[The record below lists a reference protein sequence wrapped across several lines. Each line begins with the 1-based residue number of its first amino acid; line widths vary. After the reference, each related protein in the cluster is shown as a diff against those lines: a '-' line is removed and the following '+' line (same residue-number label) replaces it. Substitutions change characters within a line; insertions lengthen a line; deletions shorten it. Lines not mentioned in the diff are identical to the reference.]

1 MSARTLVVVRHAKAG
16 HAPGLPD
23 GERPLTPG
31 GERDARAAGEEIRRF
46 VPGLTTGLTTART
59 SGIISGPTSGL
70 VLCSPSVR
78 TRRTAEL
85 LGLDAPIEIERDIY
99 EAYPDDLL
107 GVLRRTDGE
116 IASVVLVGHNPG
128 VHELVAALTG
138 TRLDGFPPGAYAV
151 IELDAPWED
160 VAPGTGRLVHVS
172 RT

>member
-46 VPGLTTGLTTART
+46 VPGLTTGRTA
-59 SGIISGPTSGL
+59 GPTSGL

-85 LGLDAPIEIERDIY
+85 LSLDAPLEIERDIY

-138 TRLDGFPPGAYAV
+138 TRLGGFPPGAYAV
-151 IELDAPWED
+151 IELDVPWED
-160 VAPGTGRLVHVS
+160 VAPGTGRLVHVR

>member
-23 GERPLTPG
+23 SERPLTPG

-46 VPGLTTGLTTART
+46 AP
-59 SGIISGPTSGL
+59 GL

-78 TRRTAEL
+78 TRSTAEL
-85 LGLDAPIEIERDIY
+85 LGLDAPVEIERDIY

-128 VHELVAALTG
+128 VHELVAALTDA
-138 TRLDGFPPGAYAV
+138 RIDGFPPGAYAV
-151 IELDAPWED
+151 IELDVPWED
-160 VAPGTGRLVHVS
+160 AAPGTGRLVHLS
-172 RT
+172 HP

>member
-1 MSARTLVVVRHAKAG
+1 MSVRTLVVVRHAKAG

-23 GERPLTPG
+23 SERPLTPG
-31 GERDARAAGEEIRRF
+31 GERDARAAGEEIRRL
-46 VPGLTTGLTTART
+46 VPGLT
-59 SGIISGPTSGL
+59 PGL

-85 LGLDAPIEIERDIY
+85 LGLDAPVEIERDIY

-107 GVLRRTDGE
+107 GVLRRTDGA

-128 VHELVAALTG
+128 VHELVAALTDAG
-138 TRLDGFPPGAYAV
+138 LDGFPPGAYAV
-151 IELDAPWED
+151 IELDVPWED

>member
-31 GERDARAAGEEIRRF
+31 GERDARAAGEEIRRI
-46 VPGLTTGLTTART
+46 VPGLTTGLTTGRT
-59 SGIISGPTSGL
+59 AELTSGPTSGL

-85 LGLDAPIEIERDIY
+85 LGLDAPVEIERDIY

-151 IELDAPWED
+151 IELDVPWED

>member
-23 GERPLTPG
+23 SERPLTSG
-31 GERDARAAGEEIRRF
+31 GERDARTAGEEIRRF
-46 VPGLTTGLTTART
+46 ATMLNPV
-59 SGIISGPTSGL
+59 L

-85 LGLDAPIEIERDIY
+85 LGLDASVEIERDIY

-128 VHELVAALTG
+128 VHELVTALTDA
-138 TRLDGFPPGAYAV
+138 RLDGFPPGAYAV
-151 IELDAPWED
+151 IELDVPWED
-160 VAPGTGRLVHVS
+160 AAPGTGRLVQVS
-172 RT
+172 RP

>member
-23 GERPLTPG
+23 SERPLTPG

-46 VPGLTTGLTTART
+46 TP
-59 SGIISGPTSGL
+59 GL

-85 LGLDAPIEIERDIY
+85 LGLDAPVEIERDIY

-128 VHELVAALTG
+128 VHELVAALTDA
-138 TRLDGFPPGAYAV
+138 RLDGFPPGAYAV
-151 IELDAPWED
+151 IELDVPWED
-160 VAPGTGRLVHVS
+160 AAPGTGRLVHLS
-172 RT
+172 RP

>member
-1 MSARTLVVVRHAKAG
+1 MSVRTLVVVRHAKAG

-23 GERPLTPG
+23 SERPLTPG
-31 GERDARAAGEEIRRF
+31 GERDARAAGEEIRRL
-46 VPGLTTGLTTART
+46 VPGLTSGLT
-59 SGIISGPTSGL
+59 PGL

-85 LGLDAPIEIERDIY
+85 LGLDAPVEIERDIY

-128 VHELVAALTG
+128 VHELVAALTDA
-138 TRLDGFPPGAYAV
+138 RLDGFPPGAYAV
-151 IELDAPWED
+151 IELDVPWED
-160 VAPGTGRLVHVS
+160 VAPGTGRLIHVS

>member
-1 MSARTLVVVRHAKAG
+1 MVRHAKAG

-23 GERPLTPG
+23 SERPLTPG

-46 VPGLTTGLTTART
+46 AP
-59 SGIISGPTSGL
+59 GL

-85 LGLDAPIEIERDIY
+85 LGLDAPVEIERDIY

-128 VHELVAALTG
+128 VHELVAALTDA
-138 TRLDGFPPGAYAV
+138 RFDGFPPGAYAV
-151 IELDAPWED
+151 IELDVPWED
-160 VAPGTGRLVHVS
+160 AAPGTGRLVHLS
-172 RT
+172 RL

>member
-16 HAPGLPD
+16 HALGLPD
-23 GERPLTPG
+23 RERPLTPG

-46 VPGLTTGLTTART
+46 AP
-59 SGIISGPTSGL
+59 GL

-85 LGLDAPIEIERDIY
+85 LGLDAPVEIERDIY

-116 IASVVLVGHNPG
+116 VASVVLVGHNPG
-128 VHELVAALTG
+128 VHELVAALTDA
-138 TRLDGFPPGAYAV
+138 RLDGFPPGAYAV
-151 IELDAPWED
+151 IELDVPWED
-160 VAPGTGRLVHVS
+160 AAPGTGRLVHLS